1 MADGAPFA
9 TRTVWWLIAV
19 GALSFAGASIFT
31 VLNDRV
37 RSTGANAF
45 SVSAIGHRALVET
58 LERLGV
64 PVIVSRYRSAEKA
77 RPGTVLVVAEPTNR
91 GQTDAEFESLFYAP
105 DVLYVLPTRQG
116 EPADDMPAWLRSV
129 DWVGLGD
136 VDRALHVVHSGGG
149 IERHDGQ
156 VRWTANRLG
165 PNPEIDQPQLIV
177 GSSLTPIVAS
187 DGGILVGETRRG
199 DNRIWVLSDPDILA
213 NHGLARGDNAALAM
227 ALLDGLRRPGG
238 AVVFD
243 ETHHGFVQRP
253 SLWRS
258 AFRLPFAI
266 VSVEALIAMAVLMWA
281 AAGRFGAPVPVPRPY
296 KSGKAAL
303 IDNAANLLE
312 TGGVAGDVFA
322 RYVAS
327 VQRDVARRLH
337 APRRL
342 DARELVDWLDRIG
355 RARGLDE
362 TLGALMRE
370 ADDLMQRARAD
381 DARLLR
387 VARRLNR
394 WRQEI
399 TDGPRSHRDR
409 RAAA

>member
-31 VLNDRV
+31 VLDDRV
-37 RSTGANAF
+37 RSTAADTF

-58 LERLGV
+58 LERLDV

-77 RPGTVLVVAEPTNR
+77 RSGTVLVVAEPTNR
-91 GQTDAEFESLFYAP
+91 ALSDAEFESLFDAP
-105 DVLYVLPTRQG
+105 NVLYVLPKRRG
-116 EPADDMPAWLRSV
+116 EPADDNPAWLRSV
-129 DWVGLGD
+129 DWVDLGD
-136 VDRALHVVHSGGG
+136 VERALRVVHSGGR
-149 IERHDGQ
+149 IQRHDGR
-156 VRWTANRLG
+156 VRWATNRLG
-165 PNPEIDQPQLIV
+165 PNPEIDQPQLIAS
-177 GSSLTPIVAS
+177 GSLRPIVAG

-199 DNRIWVLSDPDILA
+199 DSRIWVLSDPDILA
-213 NHGLARGDNAALAM
+213 NHGLASGDNAALVV

-266 VSVEALIAMAVLMWA
+266 VSVQALIAMAVLMWA
-281 AAGRFGAPVPVPRPY
+281 AAGRFGAPVPVPKPY

-303 IDNAANLLE
+303 IDNAANLVE
-312 TGGVAGDVFA
+312 TGGLTGDVFA

-337 APRRL
+337 APRRF

-362 TLGALMRE
+362 TLGTLIRE
-370 ADDLMQRARAD
+370 ADDLMHRARAD
-381 DARLLR
+381 DARFLR

-394 WRQEI
+394 WRQEMI
-399 TDGPRSHRDR
+399 DGPRSDRDR

>member
-19 GALSFAGASIFT
+19 GALSFTGASIFT
-31 VLNDRV
+31 VLGDRV

-45 SVSAIGHRALVET
+45 SVSAIGHRALIKT
-58 LERLGV
+58 LERLDV

-77 RPGTVLVVAEPTNR
+77 GSGTVLVVAEPTNR
-91 GQTDAEFESLFYAP
+91 ALTDAEFESLFDAP
-105 DVLYVLPTRQG
+105 NVLYVLPKRQG
-116 EPADDMPAWLRSV
+116 EPAVNKPAWLRSV
-129 DWVGLGD
+129 YWVDLDD
-136 VDRALHVVHSGGG
+136 VDRALQVVHSGGG

-156 VRWTANRLG
+156 VRWTTNRLG
-165 PNPEIDQPQLIV
+165 PIPEIDQPQLIV

-199 DNRIWVLSDPDILA
+199 DSRIWVLSDPDILA
-213 NHGLARGDNAALAM
+213 NHGLASGDNAALAM

-243 ETHHGFVQRP
+243 ETHHGFVQHP

-266 VSVEALIAMAVLMWA
+266 VSVQALIAMVVLMWP
-281 AAGRFGAPVPVPRPY
+281 AAGRFGAPVPVPKPY

-303 IDNAANLLE
+303 IDNAANLVE

-342 DARELVDWLDRIG
+342 DARELIDWLDRIG

-362 TLGALMRE
+362 TLGTLMRE
-370 ADDLMQRARAD
+370 ADDLMKRARAD
-381 DARLLR
+381 DARYLR

-399 TDGPRSHRDR
+399 LDGPRSDRDR

>member
-9 TRTVWWLIAV
+9 TRTVWWLIVV
-19 GALSFAGASIFT
+19 GAVSFGGAAIFT

-45 SVSAIGHRALVET
+45 SVSAIGHRALIET
-58 LERLGV
+58 LERLDV
-64 PVIVSRYRSAEKA
+64 PVIVSRYRSSEKA
-77 RPGTVLVVAEPTNR
+77 RSGTVLVVAEPTSR
-91 GQTDAEFESLFYAP
+91 ALADAEFGSLFDAP
-105 DVLYVLPTRQG
+105 NILYVLPKRRG
-116 EPADDMPAWLRSV
+116 EAANDKPAWLRKV
-129 DWVGLGD
+129 DLIDLGD
-136 VDRALHVVHSGGG
+136 AERALRVVRSGGG

-156 VRWTANRLG
+156 VRWTTNRLG
-165 PNPEIDQPQLIV
+165 PTPEIDRVQLIAN
-177 GSSLTPIVAS
+177 GSLRPIIAG
-187 DGGILVGETRRG
+187 DRGILVGETRRG
-199 DNRIWVLSDPDILA
+199 GSRIWVLSDPDILA
-213 NHGLARGDNAALAM
+213 NHGLASGENAALAV
-227 ALLDGLRRPGG
+227 ALLDGLRQPGG

-266 VSVEALIAMAVLMWA
+266 VSVQALIAMAVLMWA

-303 IDNAANLLE
+303 IDNAANLVE

-322 RYVAS
+322 RYVGS

-342 DARELVDWLDRIG
+342 DAGELVDWLDRIG
-355 RARGLDE
+355 RARGLGE
-362 TLGALMRE
+362 TLGALVRE
-370 ADDLMQRARAD
+370 ADDLMQRPRTD

-387 VARRLNR
+387 VARRFNR
-394 WRQEI
+394 WRQEMI
-399 TDGPRSHRDR
+399 DGPRRHRDR

>member
-19 GALSFAGASIFT
+19 GALSFAGAAIFT
-31 VLNDRV
+31 VLDDRV

-45 SVSAIGHRALVET
+45 SISAIGHRALVKT
-58 LERLGV
+58 LERLDV
-64 PVIVSRYRSAEKA
+64 PVIVSRYRSEEKA
-77 RPGTVLVVAEPTNR
+77 RPGTVLVVAEPTDR
-91 GQTDAEFESLFYAP
+91 GLTDADFESLFFAP
-105 DVLYVLPTRQG
+105 NVLYVLPKRQG
-116 EPADDMPAWLRSV
+116 EPDYKKPAWLRSV
-129 DWVGLGD
+129 DWVELTD
-136 VDRALHVVHSGGG
+136 VHRALRVVRSGGG

-156 VRWTANRLG
+156 VRWTTNRLG
-165 PNPEIDQPQLIV
+165 RIPEIDQPQLIV
-177 GSSLTPIVAS
+177 GGSLTPIVAS
-187 DGGILVGETRRG
+187 DGGILVGEVERSTS
-199 DNRIWVLSDPDILA
+199 RIWVLSDPDILA
-213 NHGLARGDNAALAM
+213 NHGLANGENAAFVF

-238 AVVFD
+238 AVIFD

-266 VSVEALIAMAVLMWA
+266 VSVQALIALAVLMWA
-281 AAGRFGAPVPVPRPY
+281 AAGRFGAAVPVPKPY

-303 IDNAANLLE
+303 IDNAANLVE
-312 TGGVAGDVFA
+312 TGRAAGDVFA

-337 APRRL
+337 APKRL
-342 DARELVDWLDRIG
+342 DASALVDWLDRIG
-355 RARGLDE
+355 RARGLEE
-362 TLGALMRE
+362 TLGTLIRE

-381 DARLLR
+381 DARYLR
-387 VARRLNR
+387 VARRFIR
-394 WRQEI
+394 WRKEMI
-399 TDGPRSHRDR
+399 DGPRSDRDR